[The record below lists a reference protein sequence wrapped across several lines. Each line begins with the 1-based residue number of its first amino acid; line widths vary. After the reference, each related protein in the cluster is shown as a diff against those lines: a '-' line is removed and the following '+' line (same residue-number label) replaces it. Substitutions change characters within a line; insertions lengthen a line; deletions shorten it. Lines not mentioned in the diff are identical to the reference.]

1 MASIERKSHQDLAA
15 DVKQK
20 SDETVA
26 IVENLK
32 LKFKHSRRSILSG
45 PQKLVDG
52 RLHDQLDLSDAEKIF
67 RQTNRR

>member
-15 DVKQK
+15 DVRQK

-32 LKFKHSRRSILSG
+32 STLPG